1 MRLLSVQDA
10 LLLRFWLIIP
20 AFFSNFVKLWMFT
33 FFNTYF
39 SERFAFFL
47 CSEKLS
53 ILFVKDLKLATNTN
67 IIYAGSMVKY
77 IGGVGFFLYLM
88 IETFASR
95 CDISNSSHALSFIYT
110 LVGELGRKKKK

>member
-1 MRLLSVQDA
+1 
-10 LLLRFWLIIP
+10 
-20 AFFSNFVKLWMFT
+20 
-33 FFNTYF
+33 
-39 SERFAFFL
+39 
-47 CSEKLS
+47 
-53 ILFVKDLKLATNTN
+53 
-67 IIYAGSMVKY
+67 MVKY